1 LKLSKF
7 LKKMNVKILG
17 TSTES
22 IDLAEDREQFK
33 KISEKLNLLQPA
45 NGIAYSERQAFDVIK
60 KIGFPSVIRPSYVL
74 GGRAMEIVH
83 NIDELKKYFKEAVI
97 VSGDSPVLIDHY
109 LKDSIEVDVDAISDG
124 KKVIISGIM
133 EHIEEAGI
141 HSGDSTC
148 TLPPYSLSE
157 KVISDIKKQTN
168 KLAIALKVKG
178 LLNIQFAIQNN
189 NIFLLEVNPRS
200 SRTVPFVAKST
211 GNQIVKIASKVIMG
225 KKLSSK
231 MFKKNKKNYIS
242 IKEPVFPFKRFPNV
256 DTILGPEMKSTGEVM
271 AIDKNFE
278 SAFIKCQ
285 MASSNPLPLKGSL
298 FVSVKDSDKPKIL
311 PVVRNFQ
318 KYGFTIKA
326 TPGTAAYLIDGGV
339 RTVVVNKVSQGSP
352 HIVDDLLDD
361 KIDILINTTEGRK
374 SINDSF
380 SLRRTALLKNLP
392 YFLTVSGARAAIN
405 SIKELKNNNLE
416 VNPITNFH

>member
-1 LKLSKF
+1 
-7 LKKMNVKILG
+7 M
-17 TSTES
+17 
-22 IDLAEDREQFK
+22 
-33 KISEKLNLLQPA
+33 
-45 NGIAYSERQAFDVIK
+45 
-60 KIGFPSVIRPSYVL
+60 
-74 GGRAMEIVH
+74 
-83 NIDELKKYFKEAVI
+83 
-97 VSGDSPVLIDHY
+97 IDHY

-124 KKVIISGIM
+124 KQVIIAGIM

-157 KVISDIKKQTN
+157 KIISDINKQTK
-168 KLAIALKVKG
+168 KLAIALRVKG

-211 GNQIVKIASKVIMG
+211 GNQIVKIASKVILG
-225 KKLSSK
+225 KPLNQK
-231 MFKKNKKNYIS
+231 MIKNKNKNYIS

-271 AIDKNFE
+271 AIDKTFE

-285 MASSNPLPLKGSL
+285 LAASNPLPIKGCV
-298 FVSVKDSDKPKIL
+298 FVSVKDSDKSKIL
-311 PVVRNFQ
+311 PTMRSFQ
-318 KYGFTIKA
+318 KQGFKIIA
-326 TPGTAAYLIDGGV
+326 TSGTAAYLIDGGV
-339 RTVVVNKVSQGSP
+339 KVEVINKVSQGSP
-352 HIVDDLLDD
+352 HIVDHLLND
-361 KIDILINTTEGRK
+361 KIDLLINTTEGRK

-405 SIKELKNNNLE
+405 SIKELKNNDLE
-416 VNPITNFH
+416 VNPITHFH